1 MLKVFLL
8 SEAKF
13 CGRNEDAFETIPHP
27 ANPEILLVALA
38 DGQGGQSGGREA
50 AQTAV
55 QSLRTAAGKTSLA
68 RLLLPE
74 VWKDL
79 VYEADQ
85 TVARNREA
93 GFTTVVSL
101 CATCDRIVGT
111 SCGDSAALLIQSSG
125 KSRML
130 TEGQC
135 KNPPIGSGE
144 ARAIAF
150 SAETVSN
157 WKVLVM
163 SDGVWK
169 FVGWERILEQA
180 TRCGGNLL
188 IEKLRADAAGNSGSL
203 PDDFTLVLIEHQL

>member
-1 MLKVFLL
+1 MQ
-8 SEAKF
+8 E
-13 CGRNEDAFETIPHP
+13 
-27 ANPEILLVALA
+27 
-38 DGQGGQSGGREA
+38 
-50 AQTAV
+50 
-55 QSLRTAAGKTSLA
+55 
-68 RLLLPE
+68 
-74 VWKDL
+74 
-79 VYEADQ
+79 
-85 TVARNREA
+85 
-93 GFTTVVSL
+93 
-101 CATCDRIVGT
+101 
-111 SCGDSAALLIQSSG
+111 SSH
-125 KSRML
+125 RFW
-130 TEGQC
+130 Q
-135 KNPPIGSGE
+135 